1 MELGIPGD
9 LFLPGIM
16 KFDGPRLFVVGG
28 SIVGGANSDGKFDVV
43 GPLEGAWEFLKT
55 STTPLLLVIPPAI

>member
-1 MELGIPGD
+1 
-9 LFLPGIM
+9 M

-28 SIVGGANSDGKFDVV
+28 AIVGGANNDGKFDVV